1 MNDTTRLPPEGFG
14 QPADEW
20 HASQGPYLDDLT
32 AAERRAAPV
41 TVRCEVCRAVIAVLT
56 ADDFLVTRSER
67 RARPKRRAQS
77 TYDKLIMAD
86 CGCPGTEPRRD
97 AEGYL
102 IPRHPKI
109 SENAF
114 WHLANTP
121 SEVPAAGIT
130 RSLLAP

>member
-32 AAERRAAPV
+32 AAERRAAKV
-41 TVRCEVCRAVIAVLT
+41 KVRCEGCRDVIAVLT
-56 ADDFLVTRSER
+56 ADGFLVTRSRR
-67 RARPKRRAQS
+67 RARRKRRAHS
-77 TYDKLIMAD
+77 TYENLLRAD
-86 CGCPGTEPRRD
+86 CGCAATEPRRD
-97 AEGYL
+97 AEGFT
-102 IPRHPKI
+102 ISRHREI

-114 WHLANTP
+114 WRLVDHP
-121 SEVPAAGIT
+121 SEVPPAGIT